1 MRAMKRHRLIFNWAA
16 SAVLGGLL
24 VSLLQ
29 MSACSRSIQPL
40 PPLTSTS
47 RLASADTSIEK
58 VELRRGVQ
66 FRRDGSILPDS
77 KPVLDSALELLKKKP
92 NATIYVDAYC
102 DPTGG
107 QKLNQQPSE
116 QRAAAVAS
124 YLQKHGIPDHVVPR
138 GFGASHFVA
147 NNTTISGRFQNRR
160 IELIVQRDAG

>member
-1 MRAMKRHRLIFNWAA
+1 
-16 SAVLGGLL
+16 
-24 VSLLQ
+24 
-29 MSACSRSIQPL
+29 MSACSRSIQPV
-40 PPLTSTS
+40 PPLASTS
-47 RLASADTSIEK
+47 RLASTDTSIEK
-58 VELRRGVQ
+58 VELRGVQ

-77 KPVLDSALELLKKKP
+77 KPVLDSALELLKNEP

-107 QKLNQQPSE
+107 QKLNQQLSE

-147 NNTTISGRFQNRR
+147 SNTTVSGRFQNRR
-160 IELIVQRDAG
+160 IELVVQRDAG